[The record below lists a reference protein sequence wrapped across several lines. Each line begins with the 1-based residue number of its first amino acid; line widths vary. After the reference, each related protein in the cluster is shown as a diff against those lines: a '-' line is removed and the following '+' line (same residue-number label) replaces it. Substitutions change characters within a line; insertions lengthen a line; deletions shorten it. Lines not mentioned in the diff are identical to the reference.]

1 MKLAAPIELYHWEPT
16 LLSGEILLYLT
27 ERGLSFASRYVDLH
41 RLEQHRPEFL
51 RLNPSGQVPV
61 LVHNDRA
68 MTETGLLLQYLEEAF
83 PGAGLMPQGAGE
95 RYEAAFWIK
104 YAAERITPAIALLG
118 WREFARPR
126 LSPEAIRAAH
136 ASIERLPLERQRV
149 WQQALE
155 DSYSTQE
162 LDLARESL
170 AFASGKLEQ
179 ALAAHPWLAGGTY
192 SIADI
197 VAFFPARALRST
209 LPDILSPE
217 RTPRTLRWLAS
228 IEQRPAVAEVF
239 ALSRHPPPERMF
251 APGPEL
257 PRWG

>member
-1 MKLAAPIELYHWEPT
+1 MSPMPSIELYHWEPT

-27 ERGLSFASRYVDLH
+27 ERGLSFASHYVDLP
-41 RLEQHRPEFL
+41 RLEQHSPEFL

-61 LVHNDRA
+61 LVHDGRT

-83 PGAGLMPQGAGE
+83 PQPRPVPAHAGE

-126 LSPEAIRAAH
+126 LSTEAIHAAH
-136 ASIERLPLERQRV
+136 ASLERLPDARQRV
-149 WQQALE
+149 WRQALE
-155 DSYSTQE
+155 DSYTVQE

-179 ALAAHPWLAGGTY
+179 ALAARPWLAGGSY

-197 VAFFPARALRST
+197 ALFFPARALRSA
-209 LPDILSPE
+209 LPDMLSPE
-217 RTPRTLRWLAS
+217 RMPRTLGWLAS
-228 IEQRPAVAEVF
+228 IEQRPAVAKVL

>member
-1 MKLAAPIELYHWEPT
+1 MSPTPSVELYHWEPT

-27 ERGLSFASRYVDLH
+27 ERRLSFASHYVDLP
-41 RLEQHRPEFL
+41 RLEQHSPEFL

-61 LVHNDRA
+61 LVHNGRA

-83 PGAGLMPQGAGE
+83 PGPPLMPTRSDE
-95 RYEAAFWIK
+95 SYEAASWIK
-104 YAAERITPAIALLG
+104 YAAERIVPAIALLG
-118 WREFARPR
+118 WREFGRPR
-126 LSPEAIRAAH
+126 LSPEAIDAAH
-136 ASIERLPLERQRV
+136 ASIERLPHERQRD
-149 WQQALE
+149 WRQALE
-155 DSYSTQE
+155 DSYSVQE

-179 ALAAHPWLAGGTY
+179 ALAARPWLAGGTY

-197 VAFFPARALRST
+197 AVFFPARALRSA
-209 LPDILSPE
+209 LPDMLSPE
-217 RTPRTLRWLAS
+217 RTPRTLRWLSS
-228 IEQRPAVAEVF
+228 IEQRPAVAEVL